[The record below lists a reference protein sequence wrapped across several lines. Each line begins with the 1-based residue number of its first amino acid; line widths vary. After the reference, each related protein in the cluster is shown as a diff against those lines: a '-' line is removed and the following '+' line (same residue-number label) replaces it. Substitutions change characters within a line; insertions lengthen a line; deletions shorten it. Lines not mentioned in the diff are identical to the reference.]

1 MRFLLTKTAFH
12 FEWHFVVKGHAH
24 SLSEATTV
32 SFAKNCDGRLSN
44 SNGDL
49 FPFPFQEGICSCAF
63 YLVLLR
69 ALHEFIPKVAGK
81 VYVMR
86 QLCLI
91 FCLICYSSLRLYC
104 QAKIFH

>member
-32 SFAKNCDGRLSN
+32 SFAKNCDGRLSD

-63 YLVLLR
+63 LFGFTSR
-69 ALHEFIPKVAGK
+69 FA
-81 VYVMR
+81 
-86 QLCLI
+86 
-91 FCLICYSSLRLYC
+91 
-104 QAKIFH
+104 